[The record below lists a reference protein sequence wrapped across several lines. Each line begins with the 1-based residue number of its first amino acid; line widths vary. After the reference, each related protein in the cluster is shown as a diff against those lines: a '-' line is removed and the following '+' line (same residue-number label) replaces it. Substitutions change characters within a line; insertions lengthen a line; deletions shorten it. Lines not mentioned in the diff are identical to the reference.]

1 MNPEE
6 YAQLMRLGE
15 SHWWFVGTRDLI
27 FSCVRPDSLP
37 DKPILDVGCGPGL
50 MLRRFS
56 DIGPIFGIDHNA
68 GALEHCRNIGFP
80 GLARADAA
88 ALPFRPNAFGLVI
101 AADLLEH
108 CGDDEA
114 VLGELYRVAAP
125 HGVLL
130 ASVPAYG
137 WLWSSHDAALHHK
150 RRYSKSGLVRI
161 VEAAG
166 FTVSRVS
173 FFNTMLFAPVALMR
187 LTLGKIRQHSS
198 GNKIRYYENLRLLNR
213 ILLGAMQLEG
223 RLISRM
229 NLPFGLSILL
239 LASKE

>member
-1 MNPEE
+1 
-6 YAQLMRLGE
+6 MR
-15 SHWWFVGTRDLI
+15 S
-27 FSCVRPDSLP
+27 
-37 DKPILDVGCGPGL
+37 
-50 MLRRFS
+50 
-56 DIGPIFGIDHNA
+56 
-68 GALEHCRNIGFP
+68 
-80 GLARADAA
+80 
-88 ALPFRPNAFGLVI
+88 
-101 AADLLEH
+101 
-108 CGDDEA
+108 
-114 VLGELYRVAAP
+114 
-125 HGVLL
+125 
-130 ASVPAYG
+130 G
-137 WLWSSHDAALHHK
+137 WS
-150 RRYSKSGLVRI
+150 LVRK

-173 FFNTMLFAPVALMR
+173 FFNTMFFAPVALMR